1 MEGPRVGLLE
11 GKVGLVTGAGSGIGR
26 ATALTFAEDGARV
39 CVADL
44 NAEAGRE
51 TVALVEAA
59 GGEAIFVE
67 ADVSKA
73 EDVERMVRATLEA
86 FDALHCASNNAAQG
100 AGFSPLADLEEQ
112 KWGRALD
119 VTLTGVWLCMKYEIP
134 AMLESGGGSIVNIAS
149 VSGMRGE
156 ALQAAYSSAKGG
168 VIALSKSAAAEYAQ
182 RGIRVNVVCP
192 GGVRTPSIEYYFR
205 KVPGAEEA
213 SVGTHAMRRLA
224 EPEEIADVVS
234 FLCSDRASFVTGH
247 VMVADGGILVNPH
260 TL

>member
-1 MEGPRVGLLE
+1 MEAARVGLLE
-11 GKVGLVTGAGSGIGR
+11 GKVALVTGAGSGIGR
-26 ATALTFAEDGARV
+26 ATAITFAEDGARV
-39 CVADL
+39 SVADR

-51 TVALVEAA
+51 TLELIEAA
-59 GGEAIFVE
+59 GGEALFVE

-73 EDVERMVRATLEA
+73 EDVERMVRATVEA
-86 FDALHCASNNAAQG
+86 FGALHCASNNAALG
-100 AGFSPLADLEEQ
+100 AGFSPLAEIDER
-112 KWGRALD
+112 KWNRALD
-119 VTLTGVWLCMKYEIP
+119 VTLTGVWLCMKYELP
-134 AMLESGGGSIVNIAS
+134 AMLESGAGSIVNIAS

-192 GGVRTPSIEYYFR
+192 GGVRTPAMEHYFR

-213 SVGTHAMRRLA
+213 SVRVHAMRRLA

-234 FLCSDRASFVTGH
+234 FLCSDRSSFVTGH
-247 VMVADGGILVNPH
+247 VMVADGGVLVNPH

>member
-26 ATALTFAEDGARV
+26 ATAITFAEDGARV
-39 CVADL
+39 SVVDW

-51 TVALVEAA
+51 TLALIEAA
-59 GGEAIFVE
+59 GGEALFVE

-73 EDVERMVRATLEA
+73 ADVERMVRATVEA
-86 FDALHCASNNAAQG
+86 FGALHCASNNAALG
-100 AGFSPLADLEEQ
+100 AGFSPLVEIEEQ
-112 KWGRALD
+112 KWSRALD

-192 GGVRTPSIEYYFR
+192 GGVRTPAIERYFR

-213 SVGTHAMRRLA
+213 SVRVHAMRRLA

-234 FLCSDRASFVTGH
+234 FLCSDRSSFVTGH